1 MNSPAPH
8 CPSRFRRCFAVFLL
22 GSALSGTALRMEA
35 AESPAR
41 QVAGDG
47 YLIGS
52 FTEVAG
58 PKSLEIWFY
67 RIQTGPIR

>member
-1 MNSPAPH
+1 
-8 CPSRFRRCFAVFLL
+8 
-22 GSALSGTALRMEA
+22 MEA

>member
-1 MNSPAPH
+1 MA
-8 CPSRFRRCFAVFLL
+8 
-22 GSALSGTALRMEA
+22 A